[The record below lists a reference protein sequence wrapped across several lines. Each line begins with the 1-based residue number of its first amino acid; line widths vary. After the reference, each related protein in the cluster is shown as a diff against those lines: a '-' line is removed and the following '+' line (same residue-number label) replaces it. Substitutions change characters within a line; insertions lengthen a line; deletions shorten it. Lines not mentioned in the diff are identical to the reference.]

1 MIQNL
6 VYYLNKNITE
16 IVIKPTEEE
25 YKRKKI
31 IIIITNIPLTK

>member
-16 IVIKPTEEE
+16 IVIKPNEKE
-25 YKRKKI
+25 YKRKK
-31 IIIITNIPLTK
+31 TNIPLTK